1 MILLTGASGFIGRN
15 IQKYLNKKNINYK
28 IITSKKNKYKYT
40 NQNYVYIHSKNLFK
54 ESDFWWSQSLKNV
67 DLVIHLAWYAN
78 HKDYLYSKK
87 NLECLKGSK
96 RIAKIAAKNSIKK
109 FVGIG
114 SCIEY
119 ENTNRKIS
127 VNSALNDSTV
137 YGSTKIQFYNFLN
150 KNFKKQNMSFL
161 WCRLFFV
168 YGEDDYSSKIYNY
181 SKKQIIK
188 GEKIILKDNS
198 KILDF
203 IPVELAAK
211 KIVLASINKNTGVF
225 NVCTGKGQS
234 IDSFISNI
242 AKKLKKKITLEV
254 NNNFPKIK
262 IIGYPSKIL
271 KN

>member
-1 MILLTGASGFIGRN
+1 MILLTGASGFIGKN
-15 IQKYLNKKNINYK
+15 IQKYLIKKNIHYK
-28 IITSKKNKYKYT
+28 IITSKKINYKNT
-40 NQNYVYIHSKNLFK
+40 NQNCVYIYSKNLFK
-54 ESDFWWSQSLKNV
+54 ENDFWWSQSLKNV

-87 NLECLKGSK
+87 NVECLKGSK
-96 RIAKIAAKNSIKK
+96 RIAKIAAKNSVKK

-119 ENTNRKIS
+119 KNTNRKLG
-127 VNSALNDSTV
+127 VNSKLNDSTV
-137 YGSTKIQFYNFLN
+137 YGRTKIQFYNFLN

-168 YGEDDYSSKIYNY
+168 YGEDDYNSKIYNY
-181 SKKQIIK
+181 SKEQIIK
-188 GEKIILKDNS
+188 GNKIILKDNS

-203 IPVELAAK
+203 IPVEVAAK

-225 NVCTGKGQS
+225 NICSGKGQS
-234 IDSFISNI
+234 IDAFILNI
-242 AKKLKKKITLEV
+242 AKKLKKKITLEIKK
-254 NNNFPKIK
+254 NFPKIK
-262 IIGYPSKIL
+262 IIGHPSKIL

>member
-1 MILLTGASGFIGRN
+1 MS
-15 IQKYLNKKNINYK
+15 
-28 IITSKKNKYKYT
+28 
-40 NQNYVYIHSKNLFK
+40 YVS
-54 ESDFWWSQSLKNV
+54 
-67 DLVIHLAWYAN
+67 
-78 HKDYLYSKK
+78 
-87 NLECLKGSK
+87 
-96 RIAKIAAKNSIKK
+96 
-109 FVGIG
+109 
-114 SCIEY
+114 
-119 ENTNRKIS
+119 
-127 VNSALNDSTV
+127 
-137 YGSTKIQFYNFLN
+137 
-150 KNFKKQNMSFL
+150 
-161 WCRLFFV
+161 FV

-203 IPVELAAK
+203 IPVEVAAK

-262 IIGYPSKIL
+262 IIENTYKIL